1 MRRTPSRLKF
11 LSIPILTRSTIE
23 RGPEFCALSDTVS
36 KFREVQQPWR
46 SFSPKV
52 FLEFDKLFEVRL
64 LIIPELNDQ
73 DLVLQQM
80 AEWLSRLST
89 DIRIKLIGFRRHG
102 LYPEHSDF
110 AEANPE
116 RLEDVHVV
124 FQSYGYQDIQVI

>member
-1 MRRTPSRLKF
+1 M
-11 LSIPILTRSTIE
+11 
-23 RGPEFCALSDTVS
+23 SDPVS

-52 FLEFDKLFEVRL
+52 LLEFDKLFEVRL
-64 LIIPELNDQ
+64 LIIPELKDQ

-102 LYPEHSDF
+102 LHPEHSDF
-110 AEANPE
+110 AEATPE
-116 RLEDVHVV
+116 RLEDVRVV